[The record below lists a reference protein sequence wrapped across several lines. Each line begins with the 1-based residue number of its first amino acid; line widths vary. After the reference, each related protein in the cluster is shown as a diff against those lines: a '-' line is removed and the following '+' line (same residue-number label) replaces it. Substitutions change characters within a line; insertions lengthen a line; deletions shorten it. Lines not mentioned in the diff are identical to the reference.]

1 MDPITF
7 AIKKGIYV
15 WHLYSWLLQ
24 QQSYYIDN
32 GQSNV
37 EPKQALF
44 FPQEPNQYPQ
54 GITNNK
60 EVMMQ
65 I

>member
-1 MDPITF
+1 
-7 AIKKGIYV
+7 
-15 WHLYSWLLQ
+15 LQ